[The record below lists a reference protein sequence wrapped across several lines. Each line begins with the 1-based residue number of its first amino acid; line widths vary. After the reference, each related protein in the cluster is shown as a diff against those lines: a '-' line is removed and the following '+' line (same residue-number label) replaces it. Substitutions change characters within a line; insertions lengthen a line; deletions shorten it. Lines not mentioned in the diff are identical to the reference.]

1 MGELILQIIIGFSL
15 IILGIINMKGNIS
28 MLHSYHRKRVK
39 KEDIIPYGKKVG
51 TGIIIIGIS
60 IIIAGLFTIFNYTN
74 ISNDILIIGLVVGT
88 IIIFCA
94 MFKYNKG
101 IFWKNKLQFLKQIE
115 ISVFSMSISY
125 LGVEKRLKNAKVKYA
140 FINDFKRV

>member
-88 IIIFCA
+88 IIILCA

-101 IFWKNKLQFLKQIE
+101 IFWKNKLQFESGI
-115 ISVFSMSISY
+115 IY
-125 LGVEKRLKNAKVKYA
+125 EKDNK
-140 FINDFKRV
+140 